1 MADGA
6 APGNDSHHNWRG
18 GDGDHPGAAL
28 TPFRPFSILVGRRY
42 RLGVRTD
49 GSQPSDRGSNP
60 RSATSLLTAR
70 PPDTSSGDSRAG
82 LLYALA
88 AYGLW
93 GFAPIYFKALRTVS
107 LGEVLAHRV
116 VWSVV
121 CLVAFAV
128 ATGQLRAIIRMA
140 RDRRRLAWLAASSIL
155 IGFNWTLFIWAV
167 SSGRI
172 LEASLGYYINP
183 IFNVLLGA
191 VVLGER
197 LHRLE
202 WASVALAGLAV
213 AWLTFTLGVVPVV
226 PLALASSFALYG
238 LVRKRL
244 GVGSLEG
251 LALETALLLPA
262 ALGWILHRWH
272 EGTLAFGHRGAALD
286 LLLVAAGPMTAV
298 PLLCFTSAV
307 SRLRLA
313 TVGFMQYLS
322 PTLQLLLAVFLYRE
336 PFGRERLVAFVA
348 IWVAL
353 ALFAAHNSRRA
364 PAVTPPD

>member
-1 MADGA
+1 MTRFGA
-6 APGNDSHHNWRG
+6 
-18 GDGDHPGAAL
+18 
-28 TPFRPFSILVGRRY
+28 FSILVGRRY

-60 RSATSLLTAR
+60 RSATTLLR
-70 PPDTSSGDSRAG
+70 NRAG

-93 GFAPIYFKALRTVS
+93 GFAPIYFKALRTVP
-107 LGEVLAHRV
+107 LWEVLAHRV
-116 VWSVV
+116 VWSLV
-121 CLVAFAV
+121 CLAVFAA
-128 ATGQLRAIIRMA
+128 ATGRLRGIASVA
-140 RDRRRLAWLAASSIL
+140 RDRRRLAWLAVSSL
-155 IGFNWTLFIWAV
+155 FIGFNWALFIWAV

-172 LEASLGYYINP
+172 LESSLGYYINP
-183 IFNVLLGA
+183 LFNVLLGA

-197 LHRLE
+197 LDGVE
-202 WASVALAGLAV
+202 WACVGLTALAV
-213 AWLTFTLGVVPVV
+213 AWLTVTLGVFPMV

-251 LALETALLLPA
+251 LALETALLLPF
-262 ALGWILHRWH
+262 ALGWMLLRAQD
-272 EGTLAFGHRGAALD
+272 GTLAFGHRGAAID
-286 LLLVAAGPMTAV
+286 LLLIAAGPVTAI

-313 TVGFMQYLS
+313 TVGLMQYLS

-336 PFGRERLVAFVA
+336 PFGRERLVAFVV
-348 IWVAL
+348 IWIAL

-364 PAVTPPD
+364 RQVTPPE